1 MTTQKEL
8 MTNTLKL
15 TQVFLP
21 HQSPSVF
28 TRLHY
33 AAESVIKQLPP
44 LMGGPSEMSLHVTAS
59 TARWGPA
66 GIWKITASVTG
77 AAGLLHTGLLMEPK
91 T

>member
-1 MTTQKEL
+1 

-33 AAESVIKQLPP
+33 AAEPVIKQLPP
-44 LMGGPSEMSLHVTAS
+44 LIGEPSEMPLHVIAS
-59 TARWGPA
+59 AARWGPA
-66 GIWKITASVTG
+66 GIWKITASATV
-77 AAGLLHTGLLMEPK
+77 AAGLLHTVLLMEPK